1 MDRCPVEQDY
11 RKYDEGKL
19 FKLNFHFFHGPSAFV
34 RTRFIISFG
43 PDLAPPRANEAEGYP
58 TPRNLPWPRSSIG
71 PAKGAPCTALPPK
84 RLPLD
89 FLFSEDFILLS

>member
-1 MDRCPVEQDY
+1 MDKCPVEQDY

-19 FKLNFHFFHGPSAFV
+19 FKLNVHFFHGPSAFV

-58 TPRNLPWPRSSIG
+58 DAEKSALATLQHRPSERGALYGYDTKTSS
-71 PAKGAPCTALPPK
+71 T
-84 RLPLD
+84 
-89 FLFSEDFILLS
+89 